1 MQLHKKIST
10 IQLVYAYVFLYF
22 SILLFFSF
30 SLNGTGD
37 DGDSIVHYF
46 YSKYAYI
53 HPSFFLNH
61 WAKPFF
67 VLLSAP
73 FAQFGFIGIKV
84 FNIVNSTFALYF
96 TYKTVAHLKVKNAHL
111 VLVFFT
117 FIPLHFLL
125 TLSGLT
131 EPLCSL
137 MLSVAIYLIV
147 KNKLFIAVLIFSFL
161 PFVRSE
167 GLVLCGVLFV
177 WLCWT
182 KQWKYIPYLLVGHVL
197 YSLIGYLF
205 FSKSLWWIFTEI
217 PYAKLSSHYG
227 HGTWYHY
234 FKKMPEYLG
243 YPFTILLIL
252 SLFTFIKFIYKNTK
266 AILYNP
272 ATHLIY
278 SLVYPLFYSFLFF
291 HVIAWALGLFGSFGL
306 LRVFVAVSP
315 IVAIMLLQAF
325 NYITDI
331 KLFSTKIISYCILL
345 ILVLCT
351 LFIYNFGMF
360 RKELYTLNVHQLL
373 INSIVTEIKKEYPDY
388 HERKI
393 VSSAAQTYLVLNRDS
408 LNPILASNFYDL
420 NIDAEK
426 VKTLFIWDEWY
437 AASEDGMSYELLA
450 NNPHLKLIH
459 YYEKK
464 DMQNNLRRVALFE
477 KIN

>member
-1 MQLHKKIST
+1 MQLHKKINS
-10 IQLVYAYVFLYF
+10 IRLVYAYVFLYF
-22 SILLFFSF
+22 IVLLFFSF

-46 YSKYAYI
+46 YSKYAFI

-67 VLLSAP
+67 VFLSAP

-84 FNIVNSTFALYF
+84 FNILNSTIALYF
-96 TYKTVAHLKVKNAHL
+96 TYKIAEQLKIKNAPIA
-111 VLVFFT
+111 LVFFT

-131 EPLCSL
+131 EPLCSM
-137 MLSVAIYLIV
+137 MLSVALYFIV
-147 KNKLFIAVLIFSFL
+147 KNKLIVAVLIFSFL

-182 KQWKYIPYLLVGHVL
+182 KQWKYIPYILVGHVL
-197 YSLIGYLF
+197 YSLIGLVL
-205 FSKSLWWIFTEI
+205 FSKSLLWIFTEI

-243 YPFTILLIL
+243 YPFTLLLSI
-252 SLFTFIKFIYKNTK
+252 SLFVFIKFIIKNTK
-266 AILYNP
+266 SLFKHPDKYVV
-272 ATHLIY
+272 Y
-278 SLVYPLFYSFLFF
+278 SLAYPLFYAFLFF

-315 IVAIMLLQAF
+315 IVAIMLLQAY

-331 KLFSTKIISYCILL
+331 KLFSTKMVSYSLLL

-351 LFIYNFGMF
+351 IFIYNFGMF
-360 RKELYTLNVHQLL
+360 RKDLYTLNVHQQL
-373 INSIVTEIKKEYPDY
+373 INSLVTEIKKEYPDY
-388 HERKI
+388 QERKI

-408 LNPILASNFYDL
+408 FDPTLASNFYEINL
-420 NIDAEK
+420 ETQK

-450 NNPHLKLIH
+450 NNPHIKLIH
-459 YYEKK
+459 YYHKK
-464 DMQNNLRRVALFE
+464 DMQKNLRRVALFE